1 MPIEPVTNYF
11 MTGKIALFDLIR
23 TDGGVAPGEAPQI
36 LPVTTATIAVKIDTP
51 DASSYATKGFVGLVQ
66 GIKSAE
72 ITVEILYDKVA
83 LPQIFA
89 GMKADVELN
98 PTGTRARFL
107 AAGLPAESPNSTEA
121 TLAANEYLAYSG
133 DPLKFVFQNCTVTQ
147 VTYDVPVKDVQ
158 KVKLTLIPSAS
169 PTVNFGE
176 IAF

>member
-1 MPIEPVTNYF
+1 MPIVPVTNYF

-23 TDGGVAPGEAPQI
+23 TDGGVAPGQAPQI

-66 GIKSAE
+66 GIRSAE
-72 ITVEILYDKVA
+72 ITVEILYDKVS

-89 GMKADVELN
+89 GMKADVALN
-98 PTGTRARFL
+98 PTGTRTSFL
-107 AAGLPAESPNSTEA
+107 AESPNSTEA
-121 TLAANEYLAYSG
+121 TLAANEYNAYTG
-133 DPLKFVFQNCTVTQ
+133 TPLTFSFLNCTVTQ

-169 PTVNFGE
+169 PDVNFGE
-176 IAF
+176 LAF